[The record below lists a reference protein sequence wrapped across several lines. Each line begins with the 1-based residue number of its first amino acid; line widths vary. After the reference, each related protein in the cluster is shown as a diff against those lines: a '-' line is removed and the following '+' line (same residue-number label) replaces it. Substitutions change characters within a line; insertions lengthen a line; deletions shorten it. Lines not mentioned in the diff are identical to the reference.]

1 MRLHVLSHA
10 ANMQCVCIMRQH
22 ANKIHVHASMLEWTQ
37 TCRISSLTCTHML
50 FSWISFTVCK
60 SWYTMQ
66 RPLSLR
72 HVRVCV
78 GVWRCACIWK
88 FLCMRVCL
96 RASVYLYVYI
106 HRYVCMYFFMYVW
119 GPLVDQL
126 LPTFHSTDN
135 LTQRPHQYS
144 SMPSMA
150 YAVSH
155 GTLLYDNVMAQH
167 LMVRTYY
174 IPAQC
179 NNITFSMH
187 HFHIYY
193 THDATVIPQC
203 NSTIPWCSSTVVMQ
217 QYSLTMQQHSPT
229 MQQRSPTMQRG
240 SPMMQ

>member
-1 MRLHVLSHA
+1 MY
-10 ANMQCVCIMRQH
+10 
-22 ANKIHVHASMLEWTQ
+22 
-37 TCRISSLTCTHML
+37 
-50 FSWISFTVCK
+50 F
-60 SWYTMQ
+60 
-66 RPLSLR
+66 
-72 HVRVCV
+72 
-78 GVWRCACIWK
+78 
-88 FLCMRVCL
+88 
-96 RASVYLYVYI
+96 
-106 HRYVCMYFFMYVW
+106 CMYIW

-155 GTLLYDNVMAQH
+155 VTLLYDNVMAQH

-203 NSTIPWCSSTVVMQ
+203 NSTIPWCSSTVPWCNSTVSRCNSTALQ
-217 QYSLTMQQHSPT
+217 CNSEAPQCKGAVPWCNNKLNDNITNPTVTLLEGDYICTTLAKNILQEIFQYLYMGIFYCGE
-229 MQQRSPTMQRG
+229 RG
-240 SPMMQ
+240 L